1 MAEFLT
7 MDEAKSKFGTKG
19 RTNAGLTLGIIGTA
33 LAAFAGNNGGCGCGN
48 GGGIL
53 GNLFGGNNN
62 CCAMQAAENAKT
74 LAMAQ
79 GQQADNLSW
88 ANRVQSMQDDID
100 LYTYVNSRALATN
113 ERIGNES
120 QVLTNQIWKGRV
132 EDLQEKSAM
141 YVDIVSRDNAQNLRL
156 CDELYKRREQDVQEK
171 ADLFARLST
180 RISDLEKKEAA
191 TAAALPLMF
200 ELNKVNAERY
210 TDACCCKSET
220 NLLMTANGL
229 QRQQAQQKTQPILDE
244 INREV
249 GSLSLDEQK
258 VLAQMPEYQMAKQ
271 TYEAGFMS
279 FLGTK
284 FSQEF
289 VSSADGKVAADN
301 LLATI
306 RKSKEHIHAQLK
318 AKEDKVNTLL
328 ELVEQDPE
336 IKKRL
341 DEVMLS
347 KSK

>member
-88 ANRVQSMQDDID
+88 ANRVQSMQDDIN
-100 LYTYVNSRALATN
+100 LYTYINAADTGLRN
-113 ERIGNES
+113 QNYEGRITDQGEKCNMY
-120 QVLTNQIWKGRV
+120 I
-132 EDLQEKSAM
+132 DL
-141 YVDIVSRDNAQNLRL
+141 ITRDNAQNLRL

-171 ADLFARLST
+171 SDLFARLST

-229 QRQQAQQKTQPILDE
+229 QRQLDHK
-244 INREV
+244 I
-249 GSLSLDEQK
+249 
-258 VLAQMPEYQMAKQ
+258 
-271 TYEAGFMS
+271 
-279 FLGTK
+279 
-284 FSQEF
+284 
-289 VSSADGKVAADN
+289 DG
-301 LLATI
+301 
-306 RKSKEHIHAQLK
+306 QLK
-318 AKEDKVNTLL
+318 YAYSDLCAPVPSIAPLYCSPFTSYGTGMYAGTAASNFNAVNTAINT
-328 ELVEQDPE
+328 VTGGCP
-336 IKKRL
+336 
-341 DEVMLS
+341 S
-347 KSK
+347 

>member
-7 MDEAKSKFGTKG
+7 MDEAKSKFGSKS

-33 LAAFAGNNGGCGCGN
+33 LAAFAGNNGGCGN

-79 GQQADNLSW
+79 GQQ
-88 ANRVQSMQDDID
+88 
-100 LYTYVNSRALATN
+100 
-113 ERIGNES
+113 
-120 QVLTNQIWKGRV
+120 
-132 EDLQEKSAM
+132 
-141 YVDIVSRDNAQNLRL
+141 
-156 CDELYKRREQDVQEK
+156 
-171 ADLFARLST
+171 
-180 RISDLEKKEAA
+180 
-191 TAAALPLMF
+191 
-200 ELNKVNAERY
+200 
-210 TDACCCKSET
+210 
-220 NLLMTANGL
+220 
-229 QRQQAQQKTQPILDE
+229 
-244 INREV
+244 
-249 GSLSLDEQK
+249 
-258 VLAQMPEYQMAKQ
+258 
-271 TYEAGFMS
+271 
-279 FLGTK
+279 
-284 FSQEF
+284 
-289 VSSADGKVAADN
+289 ADN

>member
-62 CCAMQAAENAKT
+62 CCAMHAAENAKT

-79 GQQADNLSW
+79 GQQ
-88 ANRVQSMQDDID
+88 
-100 LYTYVNSRALATN
+100 
-113 ERIGNES
+113 
-120 QVLTNQIWKGRV
+120 
-132 EDLQEKSAM
+132 
-141 YVDIVSRDNAQNLRL
+141 
-156 CDELYKRREQDVQEK
+156 
-171 ADLFARLST
+171 
-180 RISDLEKKEAA
+180 
-191 TAAALPLMF
+191 
-200 ELNKVNAERY
+200 
-210 TDACCCKSET
+210 
-220 NLLMTANGL
+220 
-229 QRQQAQQKTQPILDE
+229 
-244 INREV
+244 
-249 GSLSLDEQK
+249 
-258 VLAQMPEYQMAKQ
+258 
-271 TYEAGFMS
+271 
-279 FLGTK
+279 
-284 FSQEF
+284 
-289 VSSADGKVAADN
+289 ADN

>member
-88 ANRVQSMQDDID
+88 ANRVQSMQDD
-100 LYTYVNSRALATN
+100 
-113 ERIGNES
+113 
-120 QVLTNQIWKGRV
+120 
-132 EDLQEKSAM
+132 M

-191 TAAALPLMF
+191 ALPLMF

-229 QRQQAQQKTQPILDE
+229 QRQLDHK
-244 INREV
+244 I
-249 GSLSLDEQK
+249 
-258 VLAQMPEYQMAKQ
+258 
-271 TYEAGFMS
+271 
-279 FLGTK
+279 
-284 FSQEF
+284 
-289 VSSADGKVAADN
+289 DG
-301 LLATI
+301 
-306 RKSKEHIHAQLK
+306 QLK
-318 AKEDKVNTLL
+318 YAYSDLFQV
-328 ELVEQDPE
+328 
-336 IKKRL
+336 
-341 DEVMLS
+341 
-347 KSK
+347 

>member
-1 MAEFLT
+1 

-79 GQQADNLSW
+79 GQQADN
-88 ANRVQSMQDDID
+88 
-100 LYTYVNSRALATN
+100 
-113 ERIGNES
+113 
-120 QVLTNQIWKGRV
+120 
-132 EDLQEKSAM
+132 
-141 YVDIVSRDNAQNLRL
+141 
-156 CDELYKRREQDVQEK
+156 
-171 ADLFARLST
+171 
-180 RISDLEKKEAA
+180 
-191 TAAALPLMF
+191 
-200 ELNKVNAERY
+200 
-210 TDACCCKSET
+210 
-220 NLLMTANGL
+220 
-229 QRQQAQQKTQPILDE
+229 
-244 INREV
+244 
-249 GSLSLDEQK
+249 
-258 VLAQMPEYQMAKQ
+258 
-271 TYEAGFMS
+271 AGFMS

>member
-7 MDEAKSKFGTKG
+7 MEEAKSKFGTKG

-33 LAAFAGNNGGCGCGN
+33 LAAFAGN

-100 LYTYVNSRALATN
+100 LYTYINNRALATN

-191 TAAALPLMF
+191 RAAALPLMF

-220 NLLMTANGL
+220 NLELLAN
-229 QRQQAQQKTQPILDE
+229 AVKAE
-244 INREV
+244 MKE
-249 GSLSLDEQK
+249 K
-258 VLAQMPEYQMAKQ
+258 
-271 TYEAGFMS
+271 
-279 FLGTK
+279 
-284 FSQEF
+284 
-289 VSSADGKVAADN
+289 SADGFVVNILNKPV
-301 LLATI
+301 
-306 RKSKEHIHAQLK
+306 RFG
-318 AKEDKVNTLL
+318 EDDVNQ
-328 ELVEQDPE
+328 LVEIFKTFKQNN
-336 IKKRL
+336 
-341 DEVMLS
+341 
-347 KSK
+347 

>member
-48 GGGIL
+48 GIL
-53 GNLFGGNNN
+53 GNL
-62 CCAMQAAENAKT
+62 
-74 LAMAQ
+74 
-79 GQQADNLSW
+79 
-88 ANRVQSMQDDID
+88 
-100 LYTYVNSRALATN
+100 
-113 ERIGNES
+113 
-120 QVLTNQIWKGRV
+120 
-132 EDLQEKSAM
+132 
-141 YVDIVSRDNAQNLRL
+141 
-156 CDELYKRREQDVQEK
+156 
-171 ADLFARLST
+171 
-180 RISDLEKKEAA
+180 
-191 TAAALPLMF
+191 
-200 ELNKVNAERY
+200 
-210 TDACCCKSET
+210 
-220 NLLMTANGL
+220 
-229 QRQQAQQKTQPILDE
+229 
-244 INREV
+244 
-249 GSLSLDEQK
+249 
-258 VLAQMPEYQMAKQ
+258 
-271 TYEAGFMS
+271 
-279 FLGTK
+279 LGTK